1 MSRQRGDH
9 GTRLTT
15 RILGAMALVV
25 LAGAGTLIVV
35 SLLLAPAIFYSHL
48 NQAGVKPDDVLSTHI
63 DEGFATA
70 ILAST
75 LVGVVIATVVAA
87 AMATLVS
94 RRISQPVSV
103 AAAATTLLANGDYSA
118 RVPSPHMGP
127 RTRRPSRRR
136 ELPCRAA
143 RVSRYGP
150 HPADVRPRP

>member
-1 MSRQRGDH
+1 M
-9 GTRLTT
+9 
-15 RILGAMALVV
+15 
-25 LAGAGTLIVV
+25 
-35 SLLLAPAIFYSHL
+35 
-48 NQAGVKPDDVLSTHI
+48 HI

-118 RVPSPHMGP
+118 RVSSSHGARTRRLADGVNSLAERLESTESAASDDVRPGP
-127 RTRRPSRRR
+127 RTPHAAGRASMPPSRRS
-136 ELPCRAA
+136 PTTSSPPT
-143 RVSRYGP
+143 SR
-150 HPADVRPRP
+150 HSRR